1 MKKLNLYRIPVNLYG
16 PHPYRK
22 SGSGNWVVCE
32 TSPKNALKV
41 LQKYLSDNNLIGMS
55 GYAYLI
61 YEEQFPLDTEILP
74 RRHVMQFTEYKE
86 RVYEKTHPEKY
97 IFSPKKTKKGIN
109 LHKIMREPTEYRSPF
124 VNGAYGKNDE
134 NIEKEDFE
142 I

>member
-1 MKKLNLYRIPVNLYG
+1 MKKLNLYLISVNLYG

-32 TSPKNALKV
+32 TSPENALKV

-55 GYAYLI
+55 GHASLI
-61 YEEQFPLDTEILP
+61 YKGFPLDTEILP

-97 IFSPKKTKKGIN
+97 IFSPKKTENGIK
-109 LHKIMREPTEYRSPF
+109 LYKIVREPMEYRSPF
-124 VNGAYGKNDE
+124 VNGAYGQKDE